1 VFALI
6 RSQSNAA
13 IIAALLL
20 TAGTAFAD
28 EAYLL
33 GTQDKVKID
42 IYEFP
47 NISGEF
53 TIGAS
58 GEIGLPLVGAVP
70 AAGRST
76 ATLANELEDKLMK
89 LEDVVGRPSIAI
101 QVMEYRPFY
110 ITGNVERPGAYPY
123 QPKLT
128 VLKAVTMAGGMYRPS
143 DPSLVRF
150 ARDAVNAEGS
160 IKVLEVEAKQLRFR
174 IERLQAELNHD
185 QSYVGSPA
193 PANLDD
199 LEHSFHRQERKIFA
213 ARAQLI
219 AGQTDAL
226 TKLRKVYEAE
236 VTSLRERARLKRS
249 EVQTVEDD
257 LSRIRKL
264 VDKGVAPASRA
275 SEFERLAADLRG
287 EEEQLAT
294 QILRAEQGVTQTEQ
308 SLRSL
313 LDGHE
318 EQVVEELHKAEAA
331 FHQTLEKIKTDKEL
345 LYEARVVAPVA
356 YEQMIGEGG
365 REVAYRIVRE
375 VEGETLRIA
384 AGEDHEVKP
393 GDVVEVVL
401 RNKGTPVSI
410 LTE

>member
-1 VFALI
+1 MSTLT
-6 RSQSNAA
+6 RSRLSAA
-13 IIAALLL
+13 IIGALLW
-20 TAGTAFAD
+20 TAATAFAD

-53 TIGAS
+53 TIGAA

-76 ATLANELEDKLMK
+76 TTLAEELEDRLTQV
-89 LEDVVGRPSIAI
+89 EDVVGRPSIAI

-128 VLKAVTMAGGMYRPS
+128 VLKAVSMAGGVYRPS
-143 DPSLVRF
+143 DPDLVRF

-160 IKVLEVEAKQLRFR
+160 IEVLKVEAKQLRFR
-174 IERLQAELNHD
+174 IERLKAELNHD
-185 QSYVGSPA
+185 QSYVELQA
-193 PANLDD
+193 PAELDD
-199 LEHSFHRQERKIFA
+199 LEQSFRRQEQKIFA
-213 ARAQLI
+213 ARTKLI
-219 AGQTDAL
+219 AGQTDWVRSSGRFL
-226 TKLRKVYEAE
+226 DPKFD
-236 VTSLRERARLKRS
+236 SLRERVRLKRS
-249 EVQTVEDD
+249 EVETVEND

-264 VDKGVAPASRA
+264 VGKGVTPESRA

-308 SLRSL
+308 LLRSL
-313 LDGHE
+313 VDGR
-318 EQVVEELHKAEAA
+318 EQEVVEELHEAEAA
-331 FHQTLEKIKTDKEL
+331 FHQTMEKIKTAKEL
-345 LYEARVVAPVA
+345 LYEAMVIAPAA
-356 YEQMIGEGG
+356 YEQTTGEDD
-365 REVAYRIVRE
+365 RAIDYRIVRE
-375 VEGETLRIA
+375 VQGETQRIA
-384 AGEDHEVKP
+384 AGEDDEVKP
-393 GDVVEVVL
+393 GDVVELVL
-401 RNKGTPVSI
+401 GTGTEVSTI
-410 LTE
+410 TE

>member
-1 VFALI
+1 MSTLTGTLL
-6 RSQSNAA
+6 NAA
-13 IIAALLL
+13 VGALLW

-76 ATLANELEDKLMK
+76 TTLAEELEDKLMK
-89 LEDVVGRPSIAI
+89 VEDVVGRPSIAI

-128 VLKAVTMAGGMYRPS
+128 VLKAVSMAGGMYRPS
-143 DPSLVRF
+143 DTSLVRF

-160 IKVLEVEAKQLRFR
+160 IEVLKVEAKQLRFR
-174 IERLQAELNHD
+174 IERLKAELNHD
-185 QSYVGSPA
+185 ESYVGSPS
-193 PANLDD
+193 PAELDD
-199 LEHSFHRQERKIFA
+199 LEHSFRQQQQKIFA
-213 ARAQLI
+213 ARTKLI
-219 AGQTDAL
+219 AGQTDSG
-226 TKLRKVYEAE
+226 TKLRKVFEAE
-236 VTSLRERARLKRS
+236 VTSLRERVRLKRS
-249 EVQTVEDD
+249 EVETVEKD
-257 LSRIRKL
+257 LERIRTLVGKGVTPESRI
-264 VDKGVAPASRA
+264 
-275 SEFERLAADLRG
+275 SEFERLAADLSG

-294 QILRAEQGVTQTEQ
+294 QMLRAEQGVTQTEQ
-308 SLRSL
+308 LLRSL
-313 LDGHE
+313 VDGR
-318 EQVVEELHKAEAA
+318 EQEVVEELHEAEAA
-331 FHQTLEKIKTDKEL
+331 LHQTMEKIKTAKEL
-345 LYEARVVAPVA
+345 LYEAMVVAPVA
-356 YEQMIGEGG
+356 YEQMTGEGDSA
-365 REVAYRIVRE
+365 VAYQIVRE
-375 VEGETLRIA
+375 VDGETQRIA

-393 GDVVEVVL
+393 GDVVELVL
-401 RNKGTPVSI
+401 RDKGTEVSTV
-410 LTE
+410 TE